1 MGLCLTGDVSVWYV
15 SRSPCPSI
23 LANGTHTLTDGTSRH
38 HNVHKIAFRC
48 FTKTLVD
55 AKVSVFFF
63 AGIEP
68 TREDPGPGRGI
79 HFSCSCAIMMM
90 MGGFTCT

>member
-38 HNVHKIAFRC
+38 HNVHKNAFRC

-55 AKVSVFFF
+55 AKVSGFFL
-63 AGIEP
+63 AWVEP
-68 TREDPGPGRGI
+68 TSSTRRFPSSAVRSLSGCRRVRSHG
-79 HFSCSCAIMMM
+79 AI
-90 MGGFTCT
+90 

>member
-1 MGLCLTGDVSVWYV
+1 MVLCLTGDVSVWYV

-38 HNVHKIAFRC
+38 HNVHKNAFRC
-48 FTKTLVD
+48 FTKILVD

-63 AGIEP
+63 PRVEP
-68 TREDPGPGRGI
+68 TRGQTGRRT
-79 HFSCSCAIMMM
+79 SCSIRILKALVTRLS
-90 MGGFTCT
+90 GT